1 MEEKKVRKKIKR
13 VWLKRFIIIALVLL
27 CLDLIFVFGY
37 WSGQKGNPTALV
49 PREIAKLSAGKS
61 SNADF
66 STFWEAWNKL
76 KEKSVQNIDDQKMVQ
91 GAISGMLGSTSDPYT
106 VYFSKQENDRFR
118 EDIGGEFSG
127 IGIEIIEKNGL
138 PTVVAPLSETPAE
151 KAGLKP
157 ADIILEVDGK
167 KTSEIGF
174 SETINL
180 IRGIEGTKVKLRIQR
195 DGVLELMDFEI
206 TRQKITVK
214 SVEWSEKNIDG
225 KKIANIKIRQFGD
238 DTDALFEAAA
248 KDIVKSNPDGIILDL
263 RNDPGGYL
271 ETAVNIA
278 SYFIKDGIIVT
289 EKGRDDNTKE
299 YRSTGKGSLEKF
311 KVIVLVNGGS
321 ASASEIL
328 TGALKDRKNS
338 EIIGEQTFGK
348 GSVQELIDLSD
359 GSAVKITVAKWF
371 TPNGQQ
377 INGEGLAPGIEI
389 VDDDKTENDEQLE
402 RAEQYLVKGK

>member
-1 MEEKKVRKKIKR
+1 MDKQKKKR
-13 VWLKRFIIIALVLL
+13 IWLKRFIVIAVVLL
-27 CLDLIFVFGY
+27 CLDIIFIFGY
-37 WSGQKGNPTALV
+37 WSGQKGNTSALV
-49 PREIAKLSAGKS
+49 PSEIAKLSAKKT

-76 KEKSVQNIDDQKMVQ
+76 KEKSVQNVDDQKMVQ
-91 GAISGMLGSTSDPYT
+91 GAISGMLGSTNDPYT

-127 IGIEIIEKNGL
+127 IGIEIIEKNGF

-167 KTSEIGF
+167 KTNEIGF

-180 IRGIEGTKVKLRIQR
+180 IRGKEGTTVKLKIQR
-195 DGVLELMDFEI
+195 EGVSEVMNFEI
-206 TRQKITVK
+206 TRKKIIIK

-225 KKIANIKIRQFGD
+225 KKIAYIKIRQFGD

-248 KDIVKSNPDGIILDL
+248 KDVIKSNPDGILLDL

-271 ETAVNIA
+271 ETAVNLA
-278 SYFIKDGIIVT
+278 SFFIKDGVIVT

-299 YRSTGKGSLEKF
+299 YRSTGNGSLDKF
-311 KVIVLVNGGS
+311 KVTVLVNAGS

-328 TGALKDRKNS
+328 TGALKDRSNS
-338 EIIGEQTFGK
+338 KIIGEKTFGK

-371 TPNGQQ
+371 TPNGKQ
-377 INGEGLAPGIEI
+377 INGDGLEPDIKIE
-389 VDDDKTENDEQLE
+389 DNDETEVDEQLQ
-402 RAEQYLVKGK
+402 RAEEFIVKGE